1 MYIYIYIHTY
11 IYMHIYIY
19 VSIHI
24 HVHIHTYSLS
34 LSVSGFSD
42 ASRMTQRPAR
52 FFDRSMPHFEPARNS
67 EKLGVGFQ
75 ILGVEVTGYL
85 GF

>member
-1 MYIYIYIHTY
+1 MHIYVCLYIYMYTYIHT
-11 IYMHIYIY
+11 
-19 VSIHI
+19 
-24 HVHIHTYSLS
+24 LS